1 MAMEQT
7 NTGKKTM
14 KQSIRNII
22 FDLGGVLVDLD
33 SRSCIEAFEQI
44 GARHVATYVRE
55 HRTAD
60 LFLDIEL
67 GHMTQAEFCNEVR
80 RIGRCQAE
88 DTDIVWAWNQL
99 LTQIADEKKQRLIDL
114 RQHYR
119 LFLLSNTNRMHW
131 HKCVDELFAYGHFG
145 VDDYFEQVFL
155 SYEMHLAKP
164 DRAIYEQVL
173 NQAQLQPAETLFI
186 DDTEV
191 NCLAADRIGIRTLQE
206 TTGRDWL
213 NKTSEHR

>member
-1 MAMEQT
+1 
-7 NTGKKTM
+7 M

-88 DTDIVWAWNQL
+88 DTDIVWAWEPV
-99 LTQIADEKKQRLIDL
+99 ADPNCRREEATL
-114 RQHYR
+114 
-119 LFLLSNTNRMHW
+119 
-131 HKCVDELFAYGHFG
+131 
-145 VDDYFEQVFL
+145 
-155 SYEMHLAKP
+155 
-164 DRAIYEQVL
+164 DR
-173 NQAQLQPAETLFI
+173 P
-186 DDTEV
+186 
-191 NCLAADRIGIRTLQE
+191 E
-206 TTGRDWL
+206 TTLSSLSPEQHQPDAL
-213 NKTSEHR
+213 A